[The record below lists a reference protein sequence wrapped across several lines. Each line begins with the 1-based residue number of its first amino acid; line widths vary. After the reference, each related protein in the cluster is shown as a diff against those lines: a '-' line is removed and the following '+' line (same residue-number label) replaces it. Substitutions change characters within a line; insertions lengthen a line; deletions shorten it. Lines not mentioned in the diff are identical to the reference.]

1 MNRFNLFHHIV
12 FCNYFKRILLIH
24 LISFLNGSSSFFLF
38 DIELT
43 IAILSCSIMM
53 YKSIAIQL
61 VESGKSNLFCRKF
74 PDPLE
79 QMVF

>member
-1 MNRFNLFHHIV
+1 MV
-12 FCNYFKRILLIH
+12 PH
-24 LISFLNGSSSFFLF
+24 LFLF

-43 IAILSCSIMM
+43 VAILSCSIMM